1 MDILA
6 LGIGPCRVGS
16 FARSKNYGRRAD
28 RDLVDL
34 KGQPP
39 GVSLLSGTRN
49 SLDRDPQTGICMK
62 VLLVEDHA
70 AMREMISDHLV
81 ERGFTVDAV
90 GGAEEARAALA
101 VASYDA
107 LVLDLGLPDADGMEL
122 LREAR
127 ARTARRLPALIVTAR
142 DALDDR
148 ARGLNAGADDYIVK
162 PFELAELEARLRAV
176 LRRPG
181 VRQDVILAYGALAFD
196 TVSREVSVGGIL
208 LDLSRREAALLEEL
222 LRAAGRIVVKDTLE
236 DRLYA
241 LDQSV
246 TGNALEAVVSRV
258 RKKLSAAHAGV
269 CIDTKRGVG
278 YRLLAGEHIV

>member
-1 MDILA
+1 
-6 LGIGPCRVGS
+6 
-16 FARSKNYGRRAD
+16 
-28 RDLVDL
+28 
-34 KGQPP
+34 
-39 GVSLLSGTRN
+39 
-49 SLDRDPQTGICMK
+49 
-62 VLLVEDHA
+62 
-70 AMREMISDHLV
+70 MREMISDHLV
-81 ERGFTVDAV
+81 ECGFTVDAV

-107 LVLDLGLPDADGMEL
+107 LVLDLCLPDADGMEL
-122 LREAR
+122 LRETR
-127 ARTARRLPALIVTAR
+127 ARTAGRLPALIVTAR

-162 PFELAELEARLRAV
+162 PFELVELEARLRAV

-181 VRQDVILAYGALAFD
+181 VRQNIILTYGGLAFD
-196 TVSREVSVGGIL
+196 TVSREVSVGGIV

-258 RKKLSAAHAGV
+258 RKKLAAAHAGV

>member
-1 MDILA
+1 
-6 LGIGPCRVGS
+6 
-16 FARSKNYGRRAD
+16 
-28 RDLVDL
+28 
-34 KGQPP
+34 
-39 GVSLLSGTRN
+39 
-49 SLDRDPQTGICMK
+49 MK

-90 GGAEEARAALA
+90 GRAEDAHAALA

-107 LVLDLGLPDADGMEL
+107 LVLDLGLPDTDGMQF

-127 ARTARRLPALIVTAR
+127 ARTDRHLPTLIVTAR

-148 ARGLNAGADDYIVK
+148 TRGLNAGADDYIVK

-181 VRQDVILAYGALAFD
+181 VREDVILAYGTLAFD
-196 TVSREVSVGGIL
+196 TVTREASVGGTA

-222 LRAAGRIVVKDTLE
+222 LRRAGRIVVKDTLE

-241 LDQSV
+241 LDYSV
-246 TGNALEAVVSRV
+246 TENALEAVVSRV
-258 RKKLSAAHAGV
+258 RKKLAAAHAEV
-269 CIDTKRGVG
+269 RIETKRGIG
-278 YRLLAGEHIV
+278 YRLLAVEG

>member
-1 MDILA
+1 
-6 LGIGPCRVGS
+6 
-16 FARSKNYGRRAD
+16 
-28 RDLVDL
+28 
-34 KGQPP
+34 
-39 GVSLLSGTRN
+39 
-49 SLDRDPQTGICMK
+49 MK

-90 GGAEEARAALA
+90 GCAEDAYAALA

-107 LVLDLGLPDADGMEL
+107 LVLDLGLPDSDGMQL
-122 LREAR
+122 LRKAR
-127 ARTARRLPALIVTAR
+127 AGTARHLPTVIVTAR

-148 ARGLNAGADDYIVK
+148 TRGLNAGADDYITK
-162 PFELAELEARLRAV
+162 PFELVELEARLRAV

-181 VRQDVILAYGALAFD
+181 VREDIILTYGTLALD
-196 TVSREVSVGGIL
+196 TVSREASVGGIV

-241 LDQSV
+241 LDRSV
-246 TGNALEAVVSRV
+246 TDNALEAIVSRV
-258 RKKLSAAHAGV
+258 RKKLAAAHAGV
-269 CIDTKRGVG
+269 RIDTKRGIG
-278 YRLLAGEHIV
+278 YRLLAGEDTR

>member
-1 MDILA
+1 
-6 LGIGPCRVGS
+6 
-16 FARSKNYGRRAD
+16 
-28 RDLVDL
+28 
-34 KGQPP
+34 
-39 GVSLLSGTRN
+39 
-49 SLDRDPQTGICMK
+49 MK

-90 GGAEEARAALA
+90 GRAEDAHAALA

-107 LVLDLGLPDADGMEL
+107 LVLDLGLPDTDGMQF

-127 ARTARRLPALIVTAR
+127 ACTARHLPTLIVTAR

-148 ARGLNAGADDYIVK
+148 TRGLNAGADDYIVK

-181 VRQDVILAYGALAFD
+181 VREDVILAYGTLAFD
-196 TVSREVSVGGIL
+196 TVTREASVGGTG
-208 LDLSRREAALLEEL
+208 LDLSRREATLLEEL
-222 LRAAGRIVVKDTLE
+222 LRRAGRIVVKDTLE

-241 LDQSV
+241 LDYSV
-246 TGNALEAVVSRV
+246 TENALEAVVSRV
-258 RKKLSAAHAGV
+258 RKKLAAAHAEV
-269 CIDTKRGVG
+269 RIETKRGIG
-278 YRLLAGEHIV
+278 YRLLAVEG

>member
-1 MDILA
+1 
-6 LGIGPCRVGS
+6 
-16 FARSKNYGRRAD
+16 
-28 RDLVDL
+28 
-34 KGQPP
+34 
-39 GVSLLSGTRN
+39 
-49 SLDRDPQTGICMK
+49 MK

-90 GGAEEARAALA
+90 GLAEDARAALA

-107 LVLDLGLPDADGMEL
+107 LILDLGLPDTDGMQL

-127 ARTARRLPALIVTAR
+127 TRTARHLPALIVTAR

-162 PFELAELEARLRAV
+162 PFDLVELEARLRAI

-181 VRQDVILAYGALAFD
+181 VRQDITLTYGTLAFD
-196 TVSREVSVGGIL
+196 TVAREASVGGIV

-236 DRLYA
+236 DRLYT
-241 LDQSV
+241 LDRSV
-246 TGNALEAVVSRV
+246 TDNALEAIVSRV
-258 RKKLSAAHAGV
+258 RKKLAAAHAAV
-269 CIDTKRGVG
+269 RIDTKRGVG
-278 YRLLAGEHIV
+278 YRLLAGEDIR